1 MPQDRRPSN
10 RGARVMT
17 DEINRK
23 ALTFILATII
33 IDMIG
38 LGIIIPVAPRIIMDL
53 THQGYAAAAE
63 YSGWLTFSF
72 AAMLF
77 LFSPVVGNL
86 SDRFGRRPVL
96 LVSML
101 ALGCDYLITGLAP
114 TLGWLFVGRILSGM
128 AGTSYMTANAYIA
141 DLTPPAQ
148 RAANFGLLGT
158 AFSIGFIIGP
168 AIGGWLGAR
177 DPRLPF
183 EVAAAMSF
191 ANSAL
196 GYFVLQESLPLVN
209 RRKFDWRRANPL
221 GALKAVARLPHAFT
235 LICVVALVRFALDA
249 SPSTFAFYCYLK
261 FHWTSAQVGTAMMFI
276 AACMAIVFR
285 YGVRLA
291 IKHTGEI
298 NSAMIGVTCGIVAFT
313 GYAFATAGW
322 QMFVFIAV
330 FAPMGLIMP
339 SITSMLSKEVGP
351 SGQGELQ
358 GSLASVG
365 GLTAFAA
372 PPLTTHIFSRF
383 TSADAAIYFPG
394 AAFVLGASILAVTL
408 ILLRQ
413 LQRRIAAAAI

>member
-1 MPQDRRPSN
+1 
-10 RGARVMT
+10 MT
-17 DEINRK
+17 DGINRK
-23 ALTFILATII
+23 ALIFILATII

-38 LGIIIPVAPRIIMDL
+38 LGIIVPVAPGIIMEL

-63 YSGWLTFSF
+63 YSGWLTFCF

-114 TLGWLFVGRILSGM
+114 TLGWLFVGRLLSGM

-168 AIGGWLGAR
+168 AIGGWLGAQ

-183 EVAAAMSF
+183 HVAAAMSLG
-191 ANSAL
+191 NSVL
-196 GYFVLQESLPLVN
+196 GFFVLKESLPLEN
-209 RRKFDWRRANPL
+209 RRNFDWRRANPL
-221 GALKAVARLPHAFT
+221 GALKAIARLPHALT
-235 LICVVALVRFALDA
+235 LIAGVALVRFALDA

-261 FHWTSAQVGTAMMFI
+261 FHWTSTQVGRALMFL

-291 IKHTGEI
+291 IKHAGEI

-313 GYAFATAGW
+313 GYACATAGW
-322 QMFVFIAV
+322 QMFV
-330 FAPMGLIMP
+330 LWRC
-339 SITSMLSKEVGP
+339 
-351 SGQGELQ
+351 
-358 GSLASVG
+358 
-365 GLTAFAA
+365 
-372 PPLTTHIFSRF
+372 SRLW
-383 TSADAAIYFPG
+383 D
-394 AAFVLGASILAVTL
+394 
-408 ILLRQ
+408 
-413 LQRRIAAAAI
+413 

>member
-1 MPQDRRPSN
+1 MPV
-10 RGARVMT
+10 G
-17 DEINRK
+17 INRK
-23 ALTFILATII
+23 QLIFILATII

-38 LGIIIPVAPRIIMDL
+38 LGIIVPVAPRIIMDL
-53 THQGYAAAAE
+53 TQQGYAAAAQ
-63 YSGWLTFSF
+63 YSGWLTCAF

-77 LFSPVVGNL
+77 LFAPLVGNL
-86 SDRFGRRPVL
+86 SDAFGRRPVL
-96 LVSML
+96 LVSMV

-114 TLGWLFVGRILSGM
+114 TLGWLFVGRVLSGM

-141 DLTPPAQ
+141 DLTPPEK

-183 EVAAAMSF
+183 YVAAAMSF

-196 GYFVLQESLPLVN
+196 GFIVLQESLLPQN
-209 RRKFDWRRANPL
+209 RRKFDWRRANPF
-221 GALKAVARLPHAFT
+221 GALKAVARLPHALALLT
-235 LICVVALVRFALDA
+235 GVAMVRFALDA

-261 FHWTSAQVGTAMMFI
+261 FNWTSAQVGTAMMCI
-276 AACMAIVFR
+276 AACMAVVFR
-285 YGVRLA
+285 YGVRLS
-291 IKHTGEI
+291 IKHAGEI
-298 NSAMIGVTCGIVAFT
+298 NSAMLGVACGIVAFT
-313 GYAFATAGW
+313 GYAFASAGW

-358 GSLASVG
+358 GALASVG
-365 GLTAFAA
+365 GLTAVGA
-372 PPLTTHIFSRF
+372 PLVTTHIFARF
-383 TSADAAIYFPG
+383 TAADAPIYFPG
-394 AAFVLGASILAVTL
+394 AAFLLGAGILAVTL
-408 ILLRQ
+408 VVLQQLRM
-413 LQRRIAAAAI
+413 RISALPAAAASSAQDLSQ